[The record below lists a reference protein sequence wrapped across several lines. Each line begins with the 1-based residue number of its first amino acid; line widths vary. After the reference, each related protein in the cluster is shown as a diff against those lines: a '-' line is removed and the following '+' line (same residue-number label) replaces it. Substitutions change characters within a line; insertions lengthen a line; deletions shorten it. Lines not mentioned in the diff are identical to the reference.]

1 MLKWIESTGKSEE
14 AAIEA
19 ALQKLGMD
27 RDEVSVEILER
38 AKSGFLGIGSCPAK
52 VKVSYEAPDE
62 PEERPTPAEVT
73 PAEAELVKAAEPAV
87 REEAPSP
94 AAPVAE
100 GEKAERIDAFL
111 TGLLAQMGAEARPV
125 IRMDENGTY
134 QVELVGRELGGLID
148 VYVEGRAYT
157 GAATFEAL
165 VAAAP
170 PAMRTYF
177 STTRTVVADQVR
189 WLETETRPVEK
200 LTMLFTNE
208 ALRDT
213 AFRVYQDSGR
223 FEVTSSIPNN
233 LELNGKGV
241 DKGKALLTLAGLLG
255 LDRSQVMACG
265 DSINDLAMLRA
276 AGLGVAMGN
285 AAPEIAAAA
294 DVRTACND
302 EDGVAKAIEWYVLG
316 QKGED

>member
-1 MLKWIESTGKSEE
+1 MDIRLIGLDLDGTVFDS
-14 AAIEA
+14 
-19 ALQKLGMD
+19 QK
-27 RDEVSVEILER
+27 RISPR
-38 AKSGFLGIGSCPAK
+38 AGLP
-52 VKVSYEAPDE
+52 
-62 PEERPTPAEVT
+62 
-73 PAEAELVKAAEPAV
+73 
-87 REEAPSP
+87 
-94 AAPVAE
+94 
-100 GEKAERIDAFL
+100 DAFVQIPGVRYAI
-111 TGLLAQMGAEARPV
+111 TSNGGAVYDLAGGRCMAVDPLPKEDALWA
-125 IRMDENGTY
+125 
-134 QVELVGRELGGLID
+134 LVRGRELGGLID

>member
-1 MLKWIESTGKSEE
+1 MDIRLIGLDLDGTVFDSQKRISPRTRSAIAAACARGVAVLPATG
-14 AAIEA
+14 
-19 ALQKLGMD
+19 
-27 RDEVSVEILER
+27 RPR
-38 AKSGFLGIGSCPAK
+38 AGLP
-52 VKVSYEAPDE
+52 
-62 PEERPTPAEVT
+62 
-73 PAEAELVKAAEPAV
+73 
-87 REEAPSP
+87 
-94 AAPVAE
+94 
-100 GEKAERIDAFL
+100 DAFVQIPGVRYAI
-111 TGLLAQMGAEARPV
+111 TSNGGAVYDLAGGRCMAVDPLPKEDALWA
-125 IRMDENGTY
+125 
-134 QVELVGRELGGLID
+134 LVRGRELGGLID

-276 AGLGVAMGN
+276 VGLGVAMGN

>member
-1 MLKWIESTGKSEE
+1 MDIRLIGLDLDGTVFDSQKRISPRTRSAIAAACARGVAVLPATG
-14 AAIEA
+14 
-19 ALQKLGMD
+19 
-27 RDEVSVEILER
+27 RPR
-38 AKSGFLGIGSCPAK
+38 AGLP
-52 VKVSYEAPDE
+52 
-62 PEERPTPAEVT
+62 
-73 PAEAELVKAAEPAV
+73 
-87 REEAPSP
+87 
-94 AAPVAE
+94 
-100 GEKAERIDAFL
+100 DAFVQIPGVRYAI
-111 TGLLAQMGAEARPV
+111 TSNGGAVYDLAGGRCMAVDPLPKEDALWA
-125 IRMDENGTY
+125 
-134 QVELVGRELGGLID
+134 LVRGRELGGLID

-165 VAAAP
+165 VA
-170 PAMRTYF
+170 
-177 STTRTVVADQVR
+177 
-189 WLETETRPVEK
+189 